1 MSSPSTRESLTDP
14 RRRPN
19 RPCERGLTHPRFG
32 VKRNVPKAL
41 GIGHS
46 RPFAPKPPKVPSNGP
61 AARSPLLNLFALVS
75 KRAAELLH
83 GATPDRGGLH
93 ELQTISLQRSA
104 RSVSIFF
111 VIASCGWPRVDGR
124 HRRESGGGHGRWDAA
139 AGGFG
144 RQRKPSDSGEWC
156 RCHAGAAG
164 NGGPEM
170 SVQSRHALTA
180 DCVFTLSSLG
190 RLRSGSPRPGSAPH
204 PCQRLR
210 RPSPTC

>member
-1 MSSPSTRESLTDP
+1 MP
-14 RRRPN
+14 
-19 RPCERGLTHPRFG
+19 
-32 VKRNVPKAL
+32 A
-41 GIGHS
+41 HS
-46 RPFAPKPPKVPSNGP
+46 RPTPPKYQAMTLSGAQGP
-61 AARSPLLNLFALVS
+61 AEPARPWFKSRRGVAS
-75 KRAAELLH
+75 WCD
-83 GATPDRGGLH
+83 PDRGGLH
-93 ELQTISLQRSA
+93 EVADNFLQRSA

-156 RCHAGAAG
+156 RCHAGVAG

-180 DCVFTLSSLG
+180 DCVLSLSSLG
-190 RLRSGSPRPGSAPH
+190 RFRSGSPGPGSAPH

-210 RPSPTC
+210 RPSPHLLRRDR

>member
-1 MSSPSTRESLTDP
+1 MSAH
-14 RRRPN
+14 
-19 RPCERGLTHPRFG
+19 RPCERGLPHPRFG

-41 GIGHS
+41 RLRHA
-46 RPFAPKPPKVPSNGP
+46 RPFAPSPPKYRAMAP
-61 AARSPLLNLFALVS
+61 AARRARLNLFAPGS
-75 KRAAELLH
+75 NRTTELLH
-83 GATPDRGGLH
+83 GATPIVGGFTK
-93 ELQTISLQRSA
+93 LQTISLQRSA

-170 SVQSRHALTA
+170 SVQSLHALTA
-180 DCVFTLSSLG
+180 HCVFSLSSLG
-190 RLRSGSPRPGSAPH
+190 SLRSGSCRPGSAPH
-204 PCQRLR
+204 PCQLLRRLR
-210 RPSPTC
+210 HI